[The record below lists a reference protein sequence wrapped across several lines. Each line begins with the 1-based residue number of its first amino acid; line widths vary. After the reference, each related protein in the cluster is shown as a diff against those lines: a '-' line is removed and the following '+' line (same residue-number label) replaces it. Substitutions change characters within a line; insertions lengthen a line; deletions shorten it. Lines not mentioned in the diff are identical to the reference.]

1 MTSIKPI
8 ALAAALLTMP
18 GTAGCSTNRPDLGLD
33 RGVTASCPR
42 EIAAPGELIALEVL
56 VLPDGRKVVP
66 IGNVVARENTLTRG
80 ALVYR
85 DGYRACRS
93 VVIYAE
99 DRDDKLGER

>member
-1 MTSIKPI
+1 MLTA
-8 ALAAALLTMP
+8 ALLLTMP
-18 GTAGCSTNRPDLGLD
+18 GMAACSTDRPDLGLD
-33 RGVTASCPR
+33 RSVTATCPR
-42 EIAAPGELIALEVL
+42 AIAAPGDLIALDTL

-66 IGNVVARENTLTRG
+66 FDTVVKRENMLTRG

-99 DRDDKLGER
+99 ERDDELRKSKP